1 MPRNIEIKARVADR
15 TVLEQRAAALADQ
28 GPISIFQDDT
38 FFICPEGRLK
48 LRDFGDGCGELIFYT
63 RADATGPK
71 TSFYRIAP
79 TNDPAALRETLRLAL
94 GERGRVVKQRT
105 LYLAGRTRIH
115 LDQVED
121 LGDFMELEVVLA
133 EGEDEAA
140 GRREADQLMDQLGI
154 APGQLVEGA
163 YLDLL
168 STAGSSSA
176 RPT

>member
-15 TVLEQRAAALADQ
+15 AALEQRAAALADD
-28 GPISIFQDDT
+28 GPAQIFQDDT
-38 FFICPEGRLK
+38 FFVCPEGRLK
-48 LRDFGDGCGELIFYT
+48 LREFGDGTGELIFYR
-63 RADATGPK
+63 RADAGGPK

-79 TNDPAALRETLRLAL
+79 TAEPAALRETLGLAL
-94 GERGRVVKQRT
+94 GERGRVVKHRT

-115 LDQVED
+115 LDRVED

-133 EGEDEAA
+133 DGEDEAA
-140 GRREADQLMDQLGI
+140 GRREADDLMDRLGI
-154 APGQLVEGA
+154 APEALIEGA